1 MLERALAI
9 FERACGSDHP
19 NVARTLNNLGNAYGN
34 LGDPAKKRD
43 MLERALAIKE
53 REYVRQKAA
62 GGASVFVTGHVYFDP
77 EFEGFGTS
85 FGRFQLLRS
94 CAPRSYSKLVYTH
107 KDLDAGCLRN
117 VSCARG
123 AYGGMLRSMKNT
135 ALKFLG
141 GSENATIEA
150 SIDHLRDYAVWGF
163 IDRFGDT
170 LDLLACA
177 FPSFFSP
184 VLREPRRRPP
194 HRNACTG
201 INCAP
206 DPAVLDYIDAE
217 LCDAENEVL
226 AVARALF
233 DAISR
238 RVAAGEKCCRP
249 PRNAS
254 ARELAEE
261 PAGLAAPR
269 GRRRPL
275 PGDGASFKPP

>member
-1 MLERALAI
+1 MR
-9 FERACGSDHP
+9 
-19 NVARTLNNLGNAYGN
+19 
-34 LGDPAKKRD
+34 GD
-43 MLERALAIKE
+43 
-53 REYVRQKAA
+53 
-62 GGASVFVTGHVYFDP
+62 
-77 EFEGFGTS
+77 
-85 FGRFQLLRS
+85 
-94 CAPRSYSKLVYTH
+94 
-107 KDLDAGCLRN
+107 
-117 VSCARG
+117 
-123 AYGGMLRSMKNT
+123 
-135 ALKFLG
+135 G

-226 AVARALF
+226 AVARAL
-233 DAISR
+233 SKL
-238 RVAAGEKCCRP
+238 G
-249 PRNAS
+249 
-254 ARELAEE
+254 REVLVLERLLN
-261 PAGLAAPR
+261 GAPKV
-269 GRRRPL
+269 GIE
-275 PGDGASFKPP
+275 AH